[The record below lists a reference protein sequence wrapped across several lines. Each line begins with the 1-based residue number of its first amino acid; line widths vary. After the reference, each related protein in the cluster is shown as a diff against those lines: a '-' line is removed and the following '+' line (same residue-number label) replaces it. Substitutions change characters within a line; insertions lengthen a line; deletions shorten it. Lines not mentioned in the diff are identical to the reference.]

1 MHTECEREDELEKKL
16 NNLNINADEKHAV
29 PDWLRKALD
38 EIPQDFKLRMVEA
51 IPNPDGSIIF
61 VLA

>member
-1 MHTECEREDELEKKL
+1 MNKKKNLKKKL
-16 NNLNINADEKHAV
+16 INLNINVDDKHEV

-38 EIPQDFKLRMVEA
+38 EIPPDFKLRMVEA
-51 IPNPDGSIIF
+51 IPNPDGSILF